1 MIALRPSSAHIW
13 TQCPGQP
20 VMASRVPKPEPT
32 DPSREGT
39 CAAWVAEMVLTGQ
52 RSDTSAMISESHEN
66 GWLVTPD
73 MAAHIRRYIE
83 MVRSHGGQIHTE
95 RKVRL
100 NQFVEG
106 TPDAYAVLS
115 AEGTLFADDLKYGY
129 LPVEPYRNPQVSIYV
144 GSIIRD
150 LMLSGVTITSVQ
162 IGIYQPRAWHPS
174 GSYRTWQ
181 VSAADLMQYVAE
193 IEAAIPATQ
202 ADSPILKAGE
212 HCEYCPAAATCAAL
226 ANANYRTY
234 DKITSDTQRHMRDDE
249 LKQELE
255 FLMKAKAM
263 LDGRETAVYAEAE
276 ARIARGAHIPGW
288 HMAERRGARR
298 FKFDAATI
306 KMLTGGI
313 DPVDKKMVTPAELER
328 RGADPKI
335 VEKLTEIPRIKPALQ
350 PIPPGYFTNMFK
362 AKDAK

>member
-1 MIALRPSSAHIW
+1 
-13 TQCPGQP
+13 
-20 VMASRVPKPEPT
+20 MASRVPAPAPT

-52 RSDTSAMISESHEN
+52 RPDTAAMIGESHAN

-73 MAAHIRRYIE
+73 MAAHIRRYVE

-100 NQFVEG
+100 NQWVEG
-106 TPDAYAVLS
+106 TPDAFAVLS
-115 AEGTLFADDLKYGY
+115 ETGELKADDLKYGY

-144 GSIIRD
+144 GSIVRA
-150 LMLSGVTITSVQ
+150 LMLSGVVITSIQ
-162 IGIYQPRAWHPS
+162 IGIYQPRAWHPA
-174 GSYRTWQ
+174 GAYRTWN
-181 VSAADLMQYVAE
+181 VSVGDLMAFVAE

-202 ADSPILKAGE
+202 VERPVLVPGE

-226 ANANYRTY
+226 ANANYRMY
-234 DKITSDTQRHMRDDE
+234 DKITSDTQRHMRDGE
-249 LKQELE
+249 LKEELE
-255 FLMKAKAM
+255 FLAKARAM

-276 ARIARGAHIPGW
+276 ARIAKGAHIPGW

-298 FKFDAATI
+298 FKYDPATV
-306 KMLTGGI
+306 KMLTGV
-313 DPVDKKMVTPAELER
+313 DATDKKMVTPAELER

-335 VEKLTEIPRIKPALQ
+335 VEKLTEIPRIKPSLQ